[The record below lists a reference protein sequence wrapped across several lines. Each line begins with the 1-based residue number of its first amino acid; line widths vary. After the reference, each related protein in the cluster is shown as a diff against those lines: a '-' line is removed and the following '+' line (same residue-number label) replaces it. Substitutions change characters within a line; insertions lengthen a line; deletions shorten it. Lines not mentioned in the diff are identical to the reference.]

1 MVSQETIANSLM
13 KVELPSEDIAG
24 LVLEM
29 SKITTPVAMPTPPC
43 QASVERVLKK
53 GWTKVATAVMSGSKA
68 FLGNRLVKNNS
79 VQVKRALAQFSD
91 DQETLKTLHEWAM
104 TKDQEIVETT
114 VSRIEA
120 EWLLERLESGISY
133 PGKVISR
140 LSHRLA
146 DERQDLLDR
155 AFSLPSPVRDIF
167 MIAAVSSVASSEV
180 PNWNIQRL
188 LEASET
194 SRSSVVRSLLYS
206 YQGVVSTELVS
217 TLIGYQEVVS
227 LLKTV
232 SFSRAISYEPNAAR
246 ALLEISPNHGYA
258 ILSTSWDRSLFED
271 FLRNGSPEIY
281 VAMISIG
288 EEIKKFS
295 KDEISRIIQNRST
308 RESVE
313 DSYRPALF
321 NKSLLQVIDYE
332 LESEVLL
339 AYLRHTEELTTWQW
353 LTGSYTQKPT
363 VEEIEKLVSDPG
375 FAFGYQLNYARSS
388 NEPRYVPTSKE
399 EISSDMTRHL
409 ANLLDKPWV
418 DALVDA
424 LGPSAFS
431 ELINSYENYGPKYV
445 AERFVREIGTDVGIW
460 RDAFAQFE
468 RSQLSMGKTLAAVR
482 KLRGMSKKD

>member
-1 MVSQETIANSLM
+1 
-13 KVELPSEDIAG
+13 
-24 LVLEM
+24 
-29 SKITTPVAMPTPPC
+29 
-43 QASVERVLKK
+43 
-53 GWTKVATAVMSGSKA
+53 
-68 FLGNRLVKNNS
+68 
-79 VQVKRALAQFSD
+79 
-91 DQETLKTLHEWAM
+91 
-104 TKDQEIVETT
+104 
-114 VSRIEA
+114 
-120 EWLLERLESGISY
+120 
-133 PGKVISR
+133 
-140 LSHRLA
+140 
-146 DERQDLLDR
+146 
-155 AFSLPSPVRDIF
+155 
-167 MIAAVSSVASSEV
+167 
-180 PNWNIQRL
+180 
-188 LEASET
+188 
-194 SRSSVVRSLLYS
+194 
-206 YQGVVSTELVS
+206 VVSTELVS